1 MLNKTFLTRHSS
13 KLKAT
18 NTNVSVSGMTWA
30 NQYLEMNHMG
40 TMILCIGSSTGG
52 LLYDYIPGYLYEY
65 YDPESLFYV
74 EVFYGTSLLALV
86 ISMTVFVRLRPKR
99 TKPSVNGK
107 LEYVKEPVEIVT
119 IGGVVNKEKLNTA
132 L

>member
-1 MLNKTFLTRHSS
+1 MKTN
-13 KLKAT
+13 A
-18 NTNVSVSGMTWA
+18 SVSGMTWA

-40 TMILCIGSSTGG
+40 TMVLCIGSSTGG

-65 YDPESLFYV
+65 YGPESLFYV

-86 ISMTVFVRLRPKR
+86 ISMTAFVRLRPKR
-99 TKPSVNGK
+99 IKPSTNEK
-107 LEYVKEPVEIVT
+107 LYMKEPVEIST
-119 IGGVVNKEKLNTA
+119 IGGIVNKDKMNTA

>member
-1 MLNKTFLTRHSS
+1 
-13 KLKAT
+13 
-18 NTNVSVSGMTWA
+18 MTWA

-65 YDPESLFYV
+65 YGPESLFYV

-86 ISMTVFVRLRPKR
+86 ISMTVFLRLRPKR
-99 TKPSVNGK
+99 TKPATNEK

-119 IGGVVNKEKLNTA
+119 IGGVVNKEKMNTP